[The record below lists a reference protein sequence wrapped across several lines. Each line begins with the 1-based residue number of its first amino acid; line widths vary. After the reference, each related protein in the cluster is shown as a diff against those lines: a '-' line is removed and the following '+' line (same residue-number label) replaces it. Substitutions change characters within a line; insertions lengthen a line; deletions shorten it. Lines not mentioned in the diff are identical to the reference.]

1 VSGPPGRSAAAGA
14 LVAAFGLAF
23 VVWMAVLW
31 SSVRQDPGIGGW
43 LGGLFGGG
51 FAALVV
57 AGTGAWAAMYFVARP
72 ARRAAEQELAVYAA
86 DDDLGRILGELEVV
100 RLRTE
105 RQINASA
112 AWRIPL
118 CVLGAAA
125 LWVASQF
132 TDDPADGTD
141 LLIFGGMAVI
151 GGYVWASMALG
162 DAYRK
167 TFKERVLPKLVAGF
181 GALSWRPAQ
190 PPLDELRDHGLF
202 TNFDDHE
209 AEDEIYGEYRGLPL
223 SIVELKLTRQESK
236 KSVTVFN
243 GLTAAV
249 TLPRGLSG
257 TTIVVP
263 DRGFFGNMTRLRGR
277 YQPVRLE
284 DPVFEKAYEVYG
296 SDQISARALLTPAF
310 MERFMALATCGRFGA
325 PVALIQDNRLLM
337 ALETP
342 GARNL
347 FEPPSYRK
355 PAASRE
361 ALTQMHED
369 IAAVLKAADAIIDLD
384 QAARLQPG
392 FTAPG
397 RTT

>member
-1 VSGPPGRSAAAGA
+1 VSDRPDRSGAATA
-14 LVAAFGLAF
+14 LFGAFGLAL
-23 VVWMAVLW
+23 VVWVMVLW

-57 AGTGAWAAMYFVARP
+57 AGAGAWAAMYFVARP
-72 ARRAAEQELAVYAA
+72 ARQAAAQELAVYAD

-100 RLRTE
+100 RLRTH

-112 AWRIPL
+112 AWRIPV
-118 CVLGAAA
+118 CVMGAVV
-125 LWVASQF
+125 LWIASQF
-132 TDDPADGTD
+132 TDDPADGVD
-141 LLIFGGMAVI
+141 LLVFSGIAAFGG
-151 GGYVWASMALG
+151 YFWASLTLSEQ
-162 DAYRK
+162 YRK

-181 GALSWRPAQ
+181 GALTWRPAQ
-190 PPLDELRDHGLF
+190 PPLDELRSHGIF
-202 TNFDDHE
+202 TDFDDHD
-209 AEDEIYGEYRGLPL
+209 AEDEICGEYRGLPL
-223 SIVELKLTRQESK
+223 SIVELKLTKQEGK
-236 KSVTVFN
+236 KTRTVFN

-263 DRGFFGNMTRLRGR
+263 DRGFFGNLTRLRGR

-296 SDQISARALLTPAF
+296 SDQIAARALLTPAF

-337 ALETP
+337 ALET
-342 GARNL
+342 GGGRNL

-355 PAASRE
+355 PAASRQ
-361 ALTQMHED
+361 ALTQMHDD
-369 IAAVLKAADAIIDLD
+369 IAAVLKAADAVIDLD
-384 QAARLQPG
+384 QAARLQPQS
-392 FTAPG
+392 
-397 RTT
+397 